1 MGVLEEIQESVE
13 GIAGQLEGSVVGI
26 GHRWAHGSG
35 IIISDGRVVT
45 NAHNVH
51 GEEVTVS
58 FGDGRSLPG
67 KVAGTDA
74 DGDLA
79 VITVD
84 TGESR
89 PLEWGDP
96 GSISIGRPVF
106 AASNPG
112 GRGLRV
118 TFGLVSAVQRSFRGP
133 RGRMIR
139 GAIEHTAPLLPGSSG
154 GPLVDT
160 DGRLLAINTNR
171 LGEGFYLA
179 LPADESLQGKVDA
192 LGRGQTQ
199 RRPRLG
205 IGIAPSHVA
214 KGLRRAV
221 GLPEADGLLVRH
233 VEDDTPAAAAGLSEG
248 DLIVE
253 AGGRTLASVDELYEV
268 LDTAGPELDV
278 TVLHGTEE
286 RRLKIALGGK
296 SEE

>member
-1 MGVLEEIQESVE
+1 MSVLEEIFESVE

-35 IIISDGRVVT
+35 IIVSGGRVVT

-58 FGDGRSLPG
+58 FGDDRSLPG

-84 TGESR
+84 TGEAR
-89 PLEWGDP
+89 ALEWGDP
-96 GSISIGRPVF
+96 GSLTIGRPVF

-118 TFGLVSAVQRSFRGP
+118 TFGLVSAVHRSFRGP

-154 GPLVDT
+154 GPLVDA

-179 LPADESLQGKVDA
+179 LPADESLRGRVDA
-192 LGRGQTQ
+192 LGRGETPH
-199 RRPRLG
+199 RPRLG

-214 KGLRRAV
+214 RGLRRAV

-233 VEDDTPAAAAGLSEG
+233 VEDGTPASAAGLSEG

-253 AGGRTLASVDELYEV
+253 VGGRTVAGVDQLYEA
-268 LDTAGPELDV
+268 LDAAGSELDLK
-278 TVLHGTEE
+278 VLRGTEE
-286 RRLKIALGGK
+286 RSLKIALGG
-296 SEE
+296 